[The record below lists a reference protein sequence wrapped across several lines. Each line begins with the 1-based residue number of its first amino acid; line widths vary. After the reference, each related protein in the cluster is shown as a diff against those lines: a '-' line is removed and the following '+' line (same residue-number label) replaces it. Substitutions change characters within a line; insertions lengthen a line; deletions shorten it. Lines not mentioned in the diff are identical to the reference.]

1 MISKQFKLMSSA
13 LAVLGVAAFI
23 YFQYQMRP
31 EVLGGYKDD
40 TEQYFGYRYA
50 RDNQLKSADQCDDEK
65 DDPEMNVN
73 AEFVEGCIKY
83 FEERSTLR
91 Q

>member
-1 MISKQFKLMSSA
+1 MISKPFKLMSTI
-13 LAVLGVAAFI
+13 LAVLGLAAFA

-31 EVLGGYKDD
+31 EVLGGYKDG

-50 RDNQLKSADQCDDEK
+50 SDNQLKSADQCDDEK

-73 AEFVEGCIKY
+73 AEFIEGCIGY
-83 FEERSTLR
+83 FRNK
-91 Q
+91 

>member
-31 EVLGGYKDD
+31 EVLGGYKDG

-65 DDPEMNVN
+65 DDLEMNVN
-73 AEFVEGCIKY
+73 AEFIDGCIGY
-83 FEERSTLR
+83 FRNK
-91 Q
+91 

>member
-31 EVLGGYKDD
+31 EVLGGYKEG

-65 DDPEMNVN
+65 DDLEMNVN
-73 AEFVEGCIKY
+73 AEFIEGCIGY
-83 FEERSTLR
+83 FRNK
-91 Q
+91 

>member
-1 MISKQFKLMSSA
+1 MSSA

-31 EVLGGYKDD
+31 EVLGGYKDG

-65 DDPEMNVN
+65 DDLEMNVN
-73 AEFVEGCIKY
+73 AEFIDGCIGY
-83 FEERSTLR
+83 FRNK
-91 Q
+91 

>member
-31 EVLGGYKDD
+31 EVLGDIKTELSSILD
-40 TEQYFGYRYA
+40 TAMRVIINLNLQISVMM
-50 RDNQLKSADQCDDEK
+50 K
-65 DDPEMNVN
+65 
-73 AEFVEGCIKY
+73 
-83 FEERSTLR
+83 
-91 Q
+91 

>member
-1 MISKQFKLMSSA
+1 MSSA

-31 EVLGGYKDD
+31 EVLGGYKEG

-65 DDPEMNVN
+65 DDLEMNVN
-73 AEFVEGCIKY
+73 AEFIEGCIGY
-83 FEERSTLR
+83 FRNK
-91 Q
+91 

>member
-1 MISKQFKLMSSA
+1 MSSA

-31 EVLGGYKDD
+31 EVLGGYKDG

-50 RDNQLKSADQCDDEK
+50 RYNQLKSADQCDDEK
-65 DDPEMNVN
+65 DDLEMNVN
-73 AEFVEGCIKY
+73 AEFIEGCIGY
-83 FEERSTLR
+83 FRNK
-91 Q
+91 